1 MRDLE
6 RKDGDRGDA
15 ERFCLAD
22 SGWRGAVKD
31 YVSGA
36 GWKGDLTLQILSLIK
51 TFLDEVFRPDLGSW
65 SLIPHP
71 GFSSVAGR
79 APFSAY

>member
-36 GWKGDLTLQILSLIK
+36 GWWVRSGGQL
-51 TFLDEVFRPDLGSW
+51 
-65 SLIPHP
+65 
-71 GFSSVAGR
+71 AGR
-79 APFSAY
+79 EISRYKFFR